1 MDLTPRSAE
10 GSGDDPRP
18 VRHDRRK
25 RPWAAFSVLALVLVG
40 GGVAVT
46 KFLTSAIDYY
56 CNVDEIGHKS
66 GCEAGRELRIQGTV
80 DKGSIER
87 DGAVTTFRISFNN
100 ATMPVRYEGGQ
111 VDLFQECIP
120 VVVHGEVV
128 EANGSE
134 RFDGTEIEVKHS
146 NEYQAAHA
154 DRVDPAT
161 GKTESAACSQTS
173 A

>member
-1 MDLTPRSAE
+1 MDLTPRTA
-10 GSGDDPRP
+10 DDPAQSPRP
-18 VRHDRRK
+18 AASRPRK
-25 RPWAAFSVLALVLVG
+25 RPWAAFVVLALVLVG

-56 CNVDEIGHKS
+56 CNVDEVGHKS

-80 DKGSIER
+80 DKGSIVR
-87 DGAVTTFRISFNN
+87 DGSVTNFRITFNN
-100 ATMPVRYEGGQ
+100 TTIPVRYEGGQ

-120 VVVHGEVV
+120 VVVHGKVV
-128 EANGSE
+128 ETDGSE

-146 NEYQAAHA
+146 NEYQAEHA

-161 GKTESAACSQTS
+161 GKTESAACSQAS

>member
-1 MDLTPRSAE
+1 MDLTPRSAGE
-10 GSGDDPRP
+10 PAPG
-18 VRHDRRK
+18 RRR
-25 RPWAAFSVLALVLVG
+25 RPWAAFVVLALVLVV

-56 CNVDEIGHKS
+56 CNVDEIGHKT

-80 DKGSIER
+80 DRGSVSR
-87 DGAVTTFRISFNN
+87 DGAVTNFRISFNGS
-100 ATMPVRYEGGQ
+100 TIPVRYEGGQ

-120 VVVHGEVV
+120 VVVHGKVV
-128 EANGSE
+128 ETAGAE
-134 RFDGTEIEVKHS
+134 RFQGTEIEVKHS
-146 NEYQAAHA
+146 NEYQAEHA

-161 GKTESAACSQTS
+161 GKTESAACTQAS

>member
-1 MDLTPRSAE
+1 MDLTPRATAE
-10 GSGDDPRP
+10 EHHAPSQ
-18 VRHDRRK
+18 RK
-25 RPWAAFSVLALVLVG
+25 RPWAAFAVLTLVLVG

-66 GCEAGRELRIQGTV
+66 GCEPGRELRIQGTV
-80 DKGSIER
+80 DKGSIVR
-87 DGAVTTFRISFNN
+87 NGAVTNFLISFNN
-100 ATMPVRYEGGQ
+100 STIPVRYEGGQ

-120 VVVHGEVV
+120 VVVHGKVIDSGG
-128 EANGSE
+128 AE

-146 NEYQAAHA
+146 NEYQAEHA

-161 GKTESAACSQTS
+161 GKTESAACSQAS
-173 A
+173 S